1 MKAIV
6 PGLVLK
12 QCLDDMA
19 GLKEPFELS
28 DDDDDDD
35 EEETNS
41 KGMAAKNKKAS
52 KTSDDPYAGT
62 LRMKAGKLY
71 YFDYSKAKNGGDP
84 DPAESNELAAKLAN
98 AQADEAALKDKLQKI
113 TAETSKLLGEPTNEE
128 AAKRLSEEEPALK
141 GIVGQV
147 EEARGLKANE
157 ERRKATGKAIRVMT
171 GTCRKHA
178 LNRIVARLAPVPATH
193 SDLSVSCTSQAN
205 GERGRE
211 FVMILLS
218 PPRSG
223 VKAKLP

>member
-19 GLKEPFELS
+19 GLNEPFELS
-28 DDDDDDD
+28 DDDDD

-41 KGMAAKNKKAS
+41 KATKDKKAS
-52 KTSDDPYAGT
+52 KTSDDPFAGT
-62 LRMKAGKLY
+62 IRMKAGKLY

-113 TAETSKLLGEPTNEE
+113 TAETNKLLGEPTNED

-141 GIVGQV
+141 GIVDQV
-147 EEARGLKANE
+147 EEARALKANE
-157 ERRKATGKAIRVMT
+157 ERRKATSKAIAVMT
-171 GTCRKHA
+171 GTCMKHA
-178 LNRIVARLAPVPATH
+178 WDRIGHTISSTPATH
-193 SDLSVSCTSQAN
+193 SDFLFPV
-205 GERGRE
+205 
-211 FVMILLS
+211 
-218 PPRSG
+218 PPRRM
-223 VKAKLP
+223 AKEEENLS